1 MYYFHS
7 NNWNPAQFPFSA
19 SPMLPPK
26 EREMLAASLQQFQ
39 LGEGSDG
46 LGLLSRAAEFSSKN
60 GIPNLPEAMTK
71 FIREEQRHSAVLG
84 LFLDQELIPRLR
96 EHWVDGLFR
105 KVRKLAG
112 FELMLTVL
120 VCAEF
125 VAVPYYTAVHD
136 ATSSVTL
143 KRIARRILLDE
154 AQHLEFQ
161 ADNLALCAS
170 ARGDLMRFVT
180 ILLQLAALS
189 ATCLL
194 VYPLHRHVFR
204 AAGMSAFRF
213 WAMAVE
219 AHRPILRKL
228 SRSEAARHAIT
239 EPALH

>member
-1 MYYFHS
+1 
-7 NNWNPAQFPFSA
+7 
-19 SPMLPPK
+19 
-26 EREMLAASLQQFQ
+26 MLAASLQQFQ

-46 LGLLSRAAEFSSKN
+46 LELRRRAAQFSSRN
-60 GIPNLPEAMTK
+60 GIPDLPEAMTK
-71 FIREEQRHSAVLG
+71 FIREEQRHSAVLRF
-84 LFLDQELIPRLR
+84 FLDQELIPGLR

-105 KVRKLAG
+105 RVRRLAG
-112 FELMLTVL
+112 YELMLTMF

-125 VAVPYYTAVHD
+125 VAVPYYTAIRD

-161 ADNLALCAS
+161 ADNLALCAA
-170 ARGDLMRFVT
+170 ARGDLMRFLT
-180 ILLQLAALS
+180 ILAQLAALS

-194 VYPLHRHVFR
+194 VYPLHRRVFG

-219 AHRPILRKL
+219 SHGPILRKL
-228 SRSEAARHAIT
+228 SRGEAARRAVV
-239 EPALH
+239 EPTLR